1 MDKNIAKLLLEN
13 LLDRIVVDPE
23 TGQGT
28 LEGVLTPMELEA
40 LQMASGLF
48 GQSEHAAVVSK
59 EMPVPEPAPE
69 PLPDLETEEDGTE
82 QQAEVE
88 QQPVLEP
95 EQKQEEKQDIEVK
108 PEPKEEV
115 PVQPDIK
122 LNLISLQYDTP
133 QNPETKMCLDFGTAM
148 SKAFASVIEEEEL
161 ADWMSLKLGH
171 RASGGTSKDIYPVP
185 SSLWISSDGKVYL
198 GEKAIALSLQ
208 ADSSEKRERF
218 DSLKKELILGLKE
231 SSPFQQPMR
240 PTLNPTDIPLSTGD
254 VITLYLGYLTD
265 LSCTEMEEVYGSS
278 RYVLRNFGLPSWP
291 TERRAWGEDL
301 LKTML
306 VKAQIVADTF
316 HGQWSDGISVRD
328 VKFVLDEINRLDSL
342 PEYLVG
348 QGITEPLAVGS
359 SRLRQDEPFR
369 GLVMVVDI
377 GAGTSDLA
385 LFVVVERPEQN
396 LFNAFPVK
404 GCNKSLP
411 MAGDRLDTALQQMII
426 QKSGITNHDP
436 DFHYTIQHL
445 RMQTRSLKEDL
456 FQDGLCTVN
465 LKNGSRLTVEL
476 DDFLRQDSVNR
487 FKKNLADI
495 FEEVLATM
503 KDGVV
508 KQFGDN
514 GLSVVLTG
522 GGASLP
528 MVKDLAEGS
537 HSVRGVHICKKEVP
551 LVPEE
556 YEDDAELAVVYPQ
569 LAVAIGGTMPVIID
583 EKNAVEDM
591 DIPRGQFTLNRNQV
605 TGI

>member
-1 MDKNIAKLLLEN
+1 MDKKIAKLLLDN
-13 LLDRIVVDPE
+13 LLARIVVDPE
-23 TGQGT
+23 TGQKT
-28 LEGVLTPMELEA
+28 LEGVLTLMEVEALEMASALLAEAEFFVDMPLVTPEPEPKTDLSSEPESKHEPEQEFEPEPVAEPEPEPELEQEQA
-40 LQMASGLF
+40 Q
-48 GQSEHAAVVSK
+48 E
-59 EMPVPEPAPE
+59 PEPAPE
-69 PLPDLETEEDGTE
+69 
-82 QQAEVE
+82 
-88 QQPVLEP
+88 
-95 EQKQEEKQDIEVK
+95 
-108 PEPKEEV
+108 
-115 PVQPDIK
+115 IK
-122 LNLISLQYDTP
+122 LNLKSLQYDTP
-133 QNPETKMCLDFGTAM
+133 QKPDTKMCLDFGTAM
-148 SKAFASVIEEEEL
+148 SKAFASVIEDGEL
-161 ADWMSLKLGH
+161 EDWMSLKLGH

-185 SSLWISSDGKVYL
+185 SSLWISSDGKVYM

-208 ADSSEKRERF
+208 ADDSEKRERF

-240 PTLNPTDIPLSTGD
+240 PTLNPTDVPLSTGD

-265 LSCTEMEEVYGSS
+265 MACAEMEEVYGSS

-291 TERRAWGEDL
+291 AERRAWGEKL

-316 HGQWSDGISVRD
+316 HGQWTDGISVRD
-328 VKFVLDEINRLDSL
+328 VKSVLGEIDRLDEL

-385 LFVVVERPEQN
+385 LFVVVENPERN
-396 LFNAFPVK
+396 IFNAFPIK
-404 GCNKSLP
+404 DCNKSLP

-426 QKSGITNHDP
+426 LKSGITNHDP

-456 FQDGLCTVN
+456 FREGRCTVN
-465 LKNGSRLTVEL
+465 LKNGTRIVVEL
-476 DDFLRQDSVNR
+476 DDFLRQDSINR
-487 FKKNLADI
+487 FRKSLTDI
-495 FEEVLATM
+495 FEEVLANM
-503 KDGVV
+503 KDGVA
-508 KQFGDN
+508 KHFGND

-528 MVKDLAEGS
+528 MVKELASGT
-537 HSVRGVHICKKEVP
+537 HSRNGVQIRKKEVSM
-551 LVPEE
+551 VPDE
-556 YEDDAELAVVYPQ
+556 YEGDAELAMVYPQ

-583 EKNAVEDM
+583 EKDALEDF
-591 DIPRGQFTLNRNQV
+591 DIPRGQPVLGRAPI
-605 TGI
+605 TGNG